1 MTREEVIANVEAKIK
16 RIKHIMD
23 EGDYGCVDIEN
34 WEHWA
39 KQLEYQEIIL
49 AALRGWVK
57 TSDRLPKSRD
67 ENGFGVIVA
76 YNPELGN
83 KHDHG
88 YAACIRA
95 WCVDPQSWPYWMP
108 LPKLPEVDG

>member
-23 EGDYGCVDIEN
+23 EGDFGCVDIEN

-49 AALRGWVK
+49 AALRGPQPDCGGK
-57 TSDRLPKSRD
+57 TVPNKSVGIGEGL
-67 ENGFGVIVA
+67 ENDLERCCGI
-76 YNPELGN
+76 
-83 KHDHG
+83 
-88 YAACIRA
+88 
-95 WCVDPQSWPYWMP
+95 
-108 LPKLPEVDG
+108 